1 MTGDGHT
8 FMRRRTH
15 FHAKKG
21 QSGRTFMRS
30 LEGSQKNLKKGLR
43 QGRLTPPCLG
53 LTSELGSSS
62 FGALC
67 LPAYTV
73 RLWAQGF
80 LATMRRWTIWP
91 GIGE

>member
-1 MTGDGHT
+1 MTGGGRT

-43 QGRLTPPCLG
+43 QGRLRPPCLG
-53 LTSELGSSS
+53 LRARNLR
-62 FGALC
+62 FGG
-67 LPAYTV
+67 PFPRFHTV
-73 RLWAQGF
+73 RLEPR
-80 LATMRRWTIWP
+80 LRN
-91 GIGE
+91 